1 MEKILGFIGMFAIVG
16 ATYLFSKN
24 KKEINWKSVGCAFIG
39 QIVLAF
45 LLIKTPLWKG
55 VEWLANGVSWILAQ
69 ANEGINFVFG
79 GLVPEG
85 GFVFFINS
93 LLPIVFIS
101 AIMGLL
107 FHYGI
112 LQKFIAVV
120 GNTVAKVLK
129 VDTLIA
135 VNGVTNMFLGQSDAL
150 FVTKSYLSSPKVS
163 NSVIFATLV
172 GGMTSI
178 STSVVG
184 LYASMG
190 ASMEWII
197 VSMPLTVFSTFVLTQ
212 ILMPTTYNEEVAEVE
227 TNDKGVNAIETMMN
241 YANAGF
247 KSVIGITVA
256 LIVFLSIVA
265 MINNFIGLFFDGVT
279 MQSIIGIIFK
289 PLALLMGVSPA
300 EVGVVSEILATKL
313 ITNEAV
319 AFGLSAFATLSV
331 NAKAMVTV
339 ALCGFA
345 GIGSIGILIGGYS
358 AIAPN
363 KVPVV
368 AKLGAK
374 ALICATA
381 VNILTGAVVGL
392 FL

>member
-1 MEKILGFIGMFAIVG
+1 MEKILGFLGMFAIVG
-16 ATYLFSKN
+16 VTYLFSKE
-24 KKEINWKSVGCAFIG
+24 KKNINWKSVGCAFIG
-39 QIVLAF
+39 QILLAF

-79 GLVPEG
+79 GIMPEG

-107 FHYGI
+107 FHFGI
-112 LQKFIAVV
+112 LQKFIAIV

-135 VNGVTNMFLGQSDAL
+135 VNGVTNMFLGQTESL
-150 FVTKSYLSSPKVS
+150 FVTKSYLPSAKD
-163 NSVIFATLV
+163 SVIFATLV

-184 LYASMG
+184 LYASFG

-212 ILMPTTYNEEVAEVE
+212 ILMPTTYNKEVIKVE
-227 TNDKGVNAIETMMN
+227 TNDKGINAMETMMN

-247 KSVIGITVA
+247 KGVIGISVA
-256 LIVFLSIVA
+256 LMVFLSVVA
-265 MINNFIGLFFDGVT
+265 MLNNFIGLFFDGVT
-279 MQSIIGIIFK
+279 IQSMIGVFFK

-313 ITNEAV
+313 VTNEAV
-319 AFGLSAFATLSV
+319 AFGLPAFAMLSV